1 MKFAKRTVSVLLA
14 VLMLVSILPLSV
26 YAASLKI
33 TTQPKTS
40 YTEYGSTAKATVKA
54 SGDGLKY
61 TWYIKNA
68 GASKYSKSSVT
79 KSTYSVKMTDST
91 KGRSVYC
98 VVKDKKGK
106 TVKSS
111 TAILRMKATV
121 TTEPKTTY
129 AKEGATAKLTVKAKG
144 DGLKYTWYIKNAGK
158 TKYSKSSVTKSTYS
172 VTMSDKVHGRY
183 VYCVVTDKYGK
194 TDKSKT
200 VVLRQQATITTQP
213 KTTSA
218 ALGETAKLTVKAK
231 GDDLKY
237 TWYIKNAGGSKYS
250 KSSVTK
256 STYSVTMSEKV
267 NGRYVYCVVTD
278 KYGKTDKSKTVM
290 LKLEATPLTI
300 TMQPE
305 DITCKVGDEVGFGVV
320 VKGGTAPYTYQWE
333 YTVSALDGWQAV
345 PEEAIYIT
353 GDIVS
358 AVLPVVQSHFN
369 LNFRIR
375 CVITDAKGAQ
385 VTTNEA
391 GLIQA
396 FDELAITMQPQNVT
410 AKVGDTVS
418 FSVAVSGGKAPYT
431 YQWEFTTDNLSE
443 WLNVDA
449 WAIGNTANLSFRV
462 DGAHEWDNHYKY
474 RCVITDAEGN
484 EVISD
489 EVWVEAA
496 PLTIVTQPQNVTC
509 KAGDKATFS
518 VAVSGGTEPYAY
530 QWQYMTNTFSWTDVA
545 GWANGTDATLSFDVA
560 SSEFEYGY
568 QYRCIITDADGNQV
582 ITEAAWV
589 EAAPLTIVTQPQNI
603 YAKVGDTVSFSV
615 AVSGGTTPYTYQWE
629 FNLDGFSEWRDVDS
643 WATGNTDN
651 TMSFQV
657 EGAYEWNDHYKYRC
671 VITDAAG
678 NQIISDEA
686 WVEEYVAPLTIV
698 TQPWNVAAEIEDTV
712 SFSVAVSGGKAPYTY
727 QWQIHSVGNGDVW
740 SNILDSG
747 WASGE
752 QTESLSFVV
761 GQYEYG
767 NYQYRC
773 VITDA
778 EGNEVITNAVWVIE
792 G

>member
-1 MKFAKRTVSVLLA
+1 MKRCTKLLSILLA
-14 VLMLVSILPLSV
+14 LLMLVSVLPLSV
-26 YAASLKI
+26 SAASLKI

-40 YTEYGSTAKATVKA
+40 YTAYGSTAKATIKA

-61 TWYIKNA
+61 TWYVKNA

-129 AKEGATAKLTVKAKG
+129 AKQGATAKLTVKAKG

-172 VTMSDKVHGRY
+172 ATMSDKVHGRY

-200 VVLRQQATITTQP
+200 VVLRQQATIVTQP

-231 GDDLKY
+231 GDGLTY
-237 TWYIKNAGGSKYS
+237 QWYIKNAGGSKYS
-250 KSSVTK
+250 KSSITK
-256 STYSVTMSEKV
+256 STYSVKMSDSV
-267 NGRYVYCVVTD
+267 NGRYVYCIVTD
-278 KYGKTDKSKTVM
+278 KYGKTEKSKTVM
-290 LKLEATPLTI
+290 LKLKADPLTI
-300 TMQPE
+300 
-305 DITCKVGDEVGFGVV
+305 
-320 VKGGTAPYTYQWE
+320 
-333 YTVSALDGWQAV
+333 
-345 PEEAIYIT
+345 
-353 GDIVS
+353 
-358 AVLPVVQSHFN
+358 
-369 LNFRIR
+369 
-375 CVITDAKGAQ
+375 
-385 VTTNEA
+385 VT
-391 GLIQA
+391 
-396 FDELAITMQPQNVT
+396 QPQNIY

-418 FSVAVSGGKAPYT
+418 FSVTVSGGKAPYT

-474 RCVITDAEGN
+474 RCVITDANGTQL
-484 EVISD
+484 ISD
-489 EVWVEAA
+489 PVWVEEAKE
-496 PLTIVTQPQNVTC
+496 PLALLIDPVDFYAEV
-509 KAGDKATFS
+509 GDTASFM
-518 VAVSGGTEPYAY
+518 VGVFGGTAPYTY
-530 QWQYMTNTFSWTDVA
+530 RWQYMANYFSWKDVA

-568 QYRCIITDADGNQV
+568 QYRCVITDADGE
-582 ITEAAWV
+582 T
-589 EAAPLTIVTQPQNI
+589 LTTNAVSVKPKMSIVTQPQNI

-615 AVSGGTTPYTYQWE
+615 AVSGGTGPYTYQWE
-629 FNLDGFSEWRDVDS
+629 FTTVNLSEWLNVGY
-643 WATGNTDN
+643 WATGGTSN
-651 TMSFQV
+651 TMSIQV
-657 EGAYEWNDHYKYRC
+657 DVVEWNNQYKYRC

-686 WVEEYVAPLTIV
+686 WVEEALNIV
-698 TQPWNVAAEIEDTV
+698 TQPQNVTAKVGDEV
-712 SFSVAVSGGKAPYTY
+712 SFLAEVEGGKAPHTY

-740 SNILDSG
+740 SNIPLDSG
-747 WASGE
+747 WASGQ
-752 QTESLSFVV
+752 QTERLSFVV

-773 VITDA
+773 IITDA
-778 EGNEVITNAVWVIE
+778 EGNQVISNEAWVVE

>member
-26 YAASLKI
+26 SAASLKI

-40 YTEYGSTAKATVKA
+40 YTAYGSTAKATVKA
-54 SGDGLKY
+54 TGDGLKY
-61 TWYIKNA
+61 TWYVKNA
-68 GASKYSKSSVT
+68 GSSKYSKSSVT
-79 KSTYSVKMTDST
+79 KSTYSVKMTDSV
-91 KGRSVYC
+91 KSRSVYC

-111 TAILRMKATV
+111 TAILRMKATI

-129 AKEGATAKLTVKAKG
+129 AKQGATAKLTVKAKG
-144 DGLKYTWYIKNAGK
+144 DGLKYAWYIKNAGK
-158 TKYSKSSVTKSTYS
+158 TKYTKSSVTKSTYS

-183 VYCVVTDKYGK
+183 VYCIVTDKYGK

-231 GDDLKY
+231 GDGLKY

-305 DITCKVGDEVGFGVV
+305 DVTCRVGDEVGFGVV

-353 GDIVS
+353 GDMVS
-358 AVLPVVQSHFN
+358 AVLPVVQSHFD

-396 FDELAITMQPQNVT
+396 FDELAFNVPPQNVT

-418 FSVAVSGGKAPYT
+418 FFVAVSGGKAPYT

-443 WLNVDA
+443 WLNVGY
-449 WAIGNTANLSFRV
+449 WATGGTDNTMSFQV
-462 DGAHEWDNHYKY
+462 GGAYEWNDHYQY

-484 EVISD
+484 QLISD
-489 EVWVEAA
+489 PVWVEKAED

-530 QWQYMTNTFSWTDVA
+530 QWQYMTNNFSWTDVA

-568 QYRCIITDADGNQV
+568 QYRCVITDAEGSEV

-589 EAAPLTIVTQPQNI
+589 EAAPLTIVTQP
-603 YAKVGDTVSFSV
+603 
-615 AVSGGTTPYTYQWE
+615 
-629 FNLDGFSEWRDVDS
+629 
-643 WATGNTDN
+643 
-651 TMSFQV
+651 
-657 EGAYEWNDHYKYRC
+657 
-671 VITDAAG
+671 
-678 NQIISDEA
+678 
-686 WVEEYVAPLTIV
+686 
-698 TQPWNVAAEIEDTV
+698 WNVAAEIGDTV

-740 SNILDSG
+740 SNIPLDSN
-747 WASGE
+747 WASGQ
-752 QTESLSFVV
+752 QTERLSFVV

-778 EGNEVITNAVWVIE
+778 AGNQIITNAVWVPEKVLILVLILT
-792 G
+792 

>member
-1 MKFAKRTVSVLLA
+1 MKRCTKLLSVLLA
-14 VLMLVSILPLSV
+14 LLMLVSVLPLSV
-26 YAASLKI
+26 SAAALKI

-40 YTEYGSTAKATVKA
+40 YTAYGATAKATVKA

-61 TWYIKNA
+61 TWYVKNA
-68 GASKYSKSSVT
+68 GASKYSKSSIT
-79 KSTYSVKMTDST
+79 KSTYSVKMTDTT
-91 KGRSVYC
+91 KGRYVYC

-106 TVKSS
+106 SVKSS
-111 TAILRMKATV
+111 TAILRMKATI

-129 AKEGATAKLTVKAKG
+129 AKQGATAKLTVKAKG

-172 VTMSDKVHGRY
+172 VKMSDSVHGRY

-200 VVLRQQATITTQP
+200 VVLRQQVTIVTQP
-213 KTTSA
+213 KNVTVA
-218 ALGETAKLTVKAK
+218 KGETAKVTVKAA
-231 GDDLKY
+231 GDGLTY
-237 TWYIKNAGGSKYS
+237 QWYIKNAGGSKYS
-250 KSSVTK
+250 KSSITK
-256 STYSVTMSEKV
+256 STYSVKMSDSV
-267 NGRYVYCVVTD
+267 NGRYVYCTVTD
-278 KYGKTDKSKTVM
+278 KYGKTERSKTVV
-290 LKLEATPLTI
+290 LKQNSTPLTI

-305 DITCKVGDEVGFGVV
+305 SVTCRVGDEVGFGVV

-353 GDIVS
+353 GDMVS
-358 AVLPVVQSHFN
+358 AVLPVVQSHFD

-391 GLIQA
+391 WVEEAMLMWIHPENTVKEVGS
-396 FDELAITMQPQNVT
+396 T
-410 AKVGDTVS
+410 AT
-418 FSVAVSGGKAPYT
+418 FRVAVIGGAEPYT

-443 WLNVDA
+443 WLNV
-449 WAIGNTANLSFRV
+449 
-462 DGAHEWDNHYKY
+462 
-474 RCVITDAEGN
+474 
-484 EVISD
+484 
-489 EVWVEAA
+489 
-496 PLTIVTQPQNVTC
+496 
-509 KAGDKATFS
+509 
-518 VAVSGGTEPYAY
+518 
-530 QWQYMTNTFSWTDVA
+530 
-545 GWANGTDATLSFDVA
+545 
-560 SSEFEYGY
+560 GY
-568 QYRCIITDADGNQV
+568 
-582 ITEAAWV
+582 
-589 EAAPLTIVTQPQNI
+589 
-603 YAKVGDTVSFSV
+603 
-615 AVSGGTTPYTYQWE
+615 
-629 FNLDGFSEWRDVDS
+629 
-643 WATGNTDN
+643 WATGGTSN

-657 EGAYEWNDHYKYRC
+657 AGAYEWNDHYKYRC

-686 WVEEYVAPLTIV
+686 WVEEALNIV
-698 TQPWNVAAEIEDTV
+698 TQPQNVTAKVGDEV
-712 SFSVAVSGGKAPYTY
+712 SFLAEVEGGKAPHTY

-740 SNILDSG
+740 SNIPLDSG
-747 WASGE
+747 WASGQ

-778 EGNEVITNAVWVIE
+778 EGNQVISNEAWVVE